1 MRDLVGELRTRISEY
16 EAHNAA
22 ANREFEEI
30 LALARQVHAGCQ
42 KTEPLL
48 LSAAE
53 AAGVGEQARHGQLI
67 QALAQVDRIKPS
79 PNRGGLVPW
88 IVTHLDVTRGRARSI
103 ALAARQIGAVP
114 ELAAL
119 LSTGRIGTETVRV
132 LTRAAC
138 AVKDTS
144 RDEIEIVT
152 ATHELARREGI
163 AAANRYVRSL
173 EEIADPR
180 LTARLLA
187 KQCQRSFTRF
197 IAIEDGMCRIEALL
211 DAERATTVRAAF
223 DLCIS
228 ADLQARRD
236 ERTEPASGD
245 GAQGIELL
253 QAQAL
258 TRLAETYL
266 KANSPRRETAALAL
280 QQTLS
285 RPNAATDANSA
296 AQPSIPA
303 QRTPLS
309 DENRQRTEVGTD
321 GTAT

>member
-1 MRDLVGELRTRISEY
+1 MMDLVEELRARISAY

-30 LALARQVHAGCQ
+30 LALARQAHAGCR
-42 KTEPLL
+42 KTEPVL

-67 QALAQVDRIKPS
+67 QALAQVDRIKLN

-138 AVKDTS
+138 AVKDTNH
-144 RDEIEIVT
+144 DEVEIIT
-152 ATHELARREGI
+152 ATQDLASREGI
-163 AAANRYVRSL
+163 AAANRYVRNL

-180 LTARLLA
+180 LAAKLLA
-187 KQCQRSFTRF
+187 QQRQRSFTRF
-197 IAIEDGMCRIEALL
+197 VAIEGGMCRIEALL
-211 DAERATTVRAAF
+211 DPERATTVRAAF

-228 ADLQARRD
+228 ADLKARQD
-236 ERTEPASGD
+236 ERIELTPEDALGIEQLQAHALTSLAKAYLAANASAWETAPPIPEQASSRPSRSVDAGPTTRPVVPAQRPPLDREARQQTKVSGD
-245 GAQGIELL
+245 G
-253 QAQAL
+253 
-258 TRLAETYL
+258 T
-266 KANSPRRETAALAL
+266 TA
-280 QQTLS
+280 
-285 RPNAATDANSA
+285 
-296 AQPSIPA
+296 
-303 QRTPLS
+303 
-309 DENRQRTEVGTD
+309 
-321 GTAT
+321 

>member
-173 EEIADPR
+173 EEIADPASPPGSSPSSASAASR
-180 LTARLLA
+180 ASS
-187 KQCQRSFTRF
+187 RSKTECAGLKPYSTRSAPPLCVLRSTYAF
-197 IAIEDGMCRIEALL
+197 PPTCKPDGMSAPNRRQGMVR
-211 DAERATTVRAAF
+211 RASNYFKPKLSQDLRRRTSRRTRRGGRLPRSLSSRRCHGRTPPPMPTLQLNRAF
-223 DLCIS
+223 L
-228 ADLQARRD
+228 
-236 ERTEPASGD
+236 
-245 GAQGIELL
+245 
-253 QAQAL
+253 
-258 TRLAETYL
+258 
-266 KANSPRRETAALAL
+266 
-280 QQTLS
+280 
-285 RPNAATDANSA
+285 PNAPRSATKTDSA
-296 AQPSIPA
+296 P
-303 QRTPLS
+303 R
-309 DENRQRTEVGTD
+309 
-321 GTAT
+321 